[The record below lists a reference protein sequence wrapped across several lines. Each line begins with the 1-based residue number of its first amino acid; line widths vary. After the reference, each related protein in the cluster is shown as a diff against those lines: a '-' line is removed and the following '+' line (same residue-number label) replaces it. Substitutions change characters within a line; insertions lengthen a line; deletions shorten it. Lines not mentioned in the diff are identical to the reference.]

1 LYCWLSSLFYFL
13 WLRCC
18 LALPATMSVLQK
30 IEDIEA
36 EMAKTQK
43 NKATAYVSRP
53 FSASCWCR
61 RGFFIL
67 LAP

>member
-1 LYCWLSSLFYFL
+1 
-13 WLRCC
+13 
-18 LALPATMSVLQK
+18 MSVLQK